1 MPLALHIPV
10 FSMNLGFHH
19 LPTDLK
25 LLILIEKLALQCLYV
40 TEHS

>member
-19 LPTDLK
+19 LPTDF
-25 LLILIEKLALQCLYV
+25 EALNSHREIGSPMPLCDQ
-40 TEHS
+40 T